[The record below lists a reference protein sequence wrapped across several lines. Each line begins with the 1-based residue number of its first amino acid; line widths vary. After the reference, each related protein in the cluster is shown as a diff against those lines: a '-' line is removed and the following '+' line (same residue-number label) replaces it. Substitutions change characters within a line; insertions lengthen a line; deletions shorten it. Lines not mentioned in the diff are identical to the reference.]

1 MFSGDFDRAYTI
13 AVHSRPAGREAQGSA
28 PSGEPQMTMEA
39 KWVGPCK
46 AGQKPGD
53 MMMSNGMK
61 MNVLEMT
68 GGARKK

>member
-1 MFSGDFDRAYTI
+1 MM
-13 AVHSRPAGREAQGSA
+13 GRKEGTAIV
-28 PSGEPQMTMEA
+28 EA

-53 MMMSNGMK
+53 MMMPNGMK